1 VIVCPKCGKENQ
13 DHYKFCLGCGNELP
27 RDAGGGNRP
36 FRPTPPAVNVPAT
49 AARNAQAPVVPVAPQ
64 PVAPPVVAPSTPQPP
79 PPAYQPP
86 PPEPQAYQ
94 PPPQAYQPPAQAYQ
108 PPPQAYQPP
117 PQAQPFQ
124 APPQA
129 QPFQAPPPAQPL
141 QAPPPAQPFQ
151 APPQAASPSGA
162 PAVPPSCPNCGT
174 PNPRGNR
181 FCITCGFDM
190 ASAPQP
196 QAAPPQQQVA
206 PPQQQ
211 QVAPPQQQQVAPP
224 QQQQVAPTP
233 PARPAVV
240 ERARLVLIR
249 PDGSEGGVFPL
260 HEGESHVGRESGPIF
275 QQDTYLSP
283 RHATFLV
290 APGAVTV
297 RDDDAL
303 NGVYVRVE
311 RQVPVEINDEDVFR
325 IGQEILRFDAFSPV
339 QRLPDGTER
348 IGSESEGLIGR
359 ISLVTGRDTYGNAFP
374 VPVTGLY
381 LGRER
386 GDILFPED
394 GYVSGLHCQL
404 AVVNGRL
411 TLTDVGSSNGSYLRI
426 RGQRGLRNGDYLLMG
441 QQLFRLHVL

>member
-1 VIVCPKCGKENQ
+1 MIVCPKCGKENQ

-49 AARNAQAPVVPVAPQ
+49 AGRSAQAPVVPVAPQ
-64 PVAPPVVAPSTPQPP
+64 PVAPPVAPPTTPQPP
-79 PPAYQPP
+79 PPAFQPAS
-86 PPEPQAYQ
+86 PEPPQAYQ
-94 PPPQAYQPPAQAYQ
+94 PPPQAYQPPPQAYQ

-117 PQAQPFQ
+117 PQAQP
-124 APPQA
+124 
-129 QPFQAPPPAQPL
+129 PFQAPPAQP
-141 QAPPPAQPFQ
+141 QPFAPPPQAFQP
-151 APPQAASPSGA
+151 PPQAAPPQ
-162 PAVPPSCPNCGT
+162 PATPQPAAAPPSCPNCGT

-196 QAAPPQQQVA
+196 VAP

-211 QVAPPQQQQVAPP
+211 QPVAPPPQQQPVAPP
-224 QQQQVAPTP
+224 PQQQVAPTP

-311 RQVPVEINDEDVFR
+311 RQVPVEINDGDVFR
-325 IGQEILRFDAFSPV
+325 IGQEILRFDAFSQV

-348 IGSESEGLIGR
+348 IGSESEGLVGR

>member
-1 VIVCPKCGKENQ
+1 M
-13 DHYKFCLGCGNELP
+13 
-27 RDAGGGNRP
+27 AS
-36 FRPTPPAVNVPAT
+36 
-49 AARNAQAPVVPVAPQ
+49 APQ
-64 PVAPPVVAPSTPQPP
+64 PVAPPP
-79 PPAYQPP
+79 
-86 PPEPQAYQ
+86 
-94 PPPQAYQPPAQAYQ
+94 
-108 PPPQAYQPP
+108 
-117 PQAQPFQ
+117 
-124 APPQA
+124 
-129 QPFQAPPPAQPL
+129 
-141 QAPPPAQPFQ
+141 
-151 APPQAASPSGA
+151 
-162 PAVPPSCPNCGT
+162 
-174 PNPRGNR
+174 
-181 FCITCGFDM
+181 
-190 ASAPQP
+190 
-196 QAAPPQQQVA
+196 QQVA
-206 PPQQQ
+206 PPPQQP
-211 QVAPPQQQQVAPP
+211 VAPPP
-224 QQQQVAPTP
+224 QQPVAPTP

-311 RQVPVEINDEDVFR
+311 RQVPVEINDGDVFR
-325 IGQEILRFDAFSPV
+325 IGQEILRFDAFSQV

-348 IGSESEGLIGR
+348 IGSESEGLVGR

-441 QQLFRLHVL
+441 QQLFRLQVL